1 MKIIV
6 SIAFLYLF
14 IGAFK
19 SQNPE
24 ELLGQLVSKFE
35 RVQDYSAAVNIKAD
49 IPLIKILPVR
59 AKIYF
64 KKENQFKVVSKG
76 IAILPKQGFTDMNV
90 FLRATESY
98 MVVFA
103 GEKIINNVNSHLLT
117 VIANESDS
125 EIILIKLWVDPIKK
139 LILESEITT
148 RSSGNVKVSYT
159 YNGHEDYGLPSELKF
174 EVDVKEFKMPKS
186 FSSNPHKTTTG
197 KVNKRKSGI
206 IHLILTDYKVN
217 QGIEDSFFDK

>member
-24 ELLGQLVSKFE
+24 ELLGQLVSKLE

-76 IAILPKQGFTDMNV
+76 IAILPKQG
-90 FLRATESY
+90 
-98 MVVFA
+98 
-103 GEKIINNVNSHLLT
+103 
-117 VIANESDS
+117 
-125 EIILIKLWVDPIKK
+125 
-139 LILESEITT
+139 
-148 RSSGNVKVSYT
+148 VSYSIVSA
-159 YNGHEDYGLPSELKF
+159 N
-174 EVDVKEFKMPKS
+174 
-186 FSSNPHKTTTG
+186 
-197 KVNKRKSGI
+197 
-206 IHLILTDYKVN
+206 
-217 QGIEDSFFDK
+217 